1 MSQLSTSGPAV
12 APGAGDLF
20 QLLRDGQP
28 RTRAELAQVTGLAR
42 STITQRVDAL
52 LAAGLIAPIGGTAHT
67 GGRPAARFAWNT
79 QSRVVLAVDLG
90 ATHMSVALTDLG
102 RTVLGERTVPM
113 TIADGPAAVLDRV
126 ATTAT
131 EMLVDAGHPELAGI
145 GVGIPGP
152 VEHATGKPT
161 NPPIMPGWDSF
172 DVPGHLRK
180 TFHETPVLVDNDVNL
195 MALGEH
201 SRVWSTHA
209 HLLFVKVATGIGSGI
224 IADGRLDRG
233 AQGSAG
239 DLGHVR
245 VATYGADEVV
255 CRCGN
260 TGCLEAI
267 AAGPAIAA
275 RLREAGSTVETLQD
289 IVDAVR
295 GGDVSAVHAV
305 RQAGRD
311 IGTVL
316 ATCVSMLNP
325 SIIVL
330 GGKLAEAGEFL
341 LAGVREIVYQRS
353 LPLATTGLQ
362 IVTSSTG
369 VHAGVL
375 GASAMV
381 IDAVLAPEAVDTYVM
396 RARAAAP
403 A

>member
-1 MSQLSTSGPAV
+1 MSVVPTSGPAA

-52 LAAGLIAPIGGTAHT
+52 LAAGLIAPIGGTART

-79 QSRVVLAVDLG
+79 ASRVVLAVDLG

-102 RTVLGERTVPM
+102 GSVLAETTVGM
-113 TIADGPAAVLDRV
+113 SIADGPVAVLDRV
-126 ATTAT
+126 AVAAS
-131 EMLVDAGHPELAGI
+131 EMLEEADQPELAGI

-161 NPPIMPGWDSF
+161 NPPIMPGWDAF
-172 DVPGHLRK
+172 DVPGHLGK
-180 TFHETPVLVDNDVNL
+180 TFDTTILVDNDVNL

-201 SRVWSTHA
+201 SRQWSSHE
-209 HLLFVKVATGIGSGI
+209 HVLFVKVATGIGSGI
-224 IADGRLDRG
+224 IADGSLDRG

-245 VATYGADEVV
+245 VASTTAEEIV

-275 RLREAGSTVETLQD
+275 RLRDAGGTAETLQD

-295 GGDVSAVHAV
+295 GGDVAAVHAV

-311 IGTVL
+311 IGSVL
-316 ATCVSMLNP
+316 ATCVSLLNP

-341 LAGVREIVYQRS
+341 LAGVREVVYQRS

-362 IVTSSTG
+362 IVTSKTG
-369 VHAGVL
+369 IEAGVL

-381 IDAVLAPEAVDTYVM
+381 IDSVLAPEAVDAYVQ
-396 RARAAAP
+396 RSRT
-403 A
+403 

>member
-1 MSQLSTSGPAV
+1 MSQVSNAGPAA

-20 QLLRDGQP
+20 QLLRDGHP
-28 RTRAELAQVTGLAR
+28 RTRAELAEVTGLAR

-52 LAAGLIAPIGGTAHT
+52 LAARLIAPIGGTART

-79 QSRVVLAVDLG
+79 SSRVVLAVDLG

-102 RTVLGERTVPM
+102 RTVLGEQTVPM

-126 ATTAT
+126 AEAGTALL
-131 EMLVDAGHPELAGI
+131 EEVDQPELAGI

-172 DVPGHLRK
+172 DVPGHLRT
-180 TFHETPVLVDNDVNL
+180 TFDAPVLVDNDVNL

-201 SRVWSTHA
+201 SRVWSDHR

-245 VATYGADEVV
+245 VATTGAEDVV

-275 RLREAGSTVETLQD
+275 RLREAGGTVETLQD

-316 ATCVSMLNP
+316 ATCVSLLNP

-362 IVTSSTG
+362 VVTSETG
-369 VHAGVL
+369 ARAGVL

-381 IDAVLAPEAVDTYVM
+381 IDDVLSPSAVDAYIT
-396 RARAAAP
+396 RARTAAFV
-403 A
+403 

>member
-1 MSQLSTSGPAV
+1 MSQLPSTGPAV
-12 APGAGDLF
+12 APGAGHLF

-52 LAAGLIAPIGGTAHT
+52 LHAGLIAPIGGTART

-79 QSRVVLAVDLG
+79 SHRVVLAVDLG

-113 TIADGPAAVLDRV
+113 SISDGPVAVLDRL
-126 ATTAT
+126 AETAT
-131 EMLVDAGHPELAGI
+131 EMLAEAGAPELAGI

-180 TFHETPVLVDNDVNL
+180 TFDTPVLVDNDVNL

-201 SRVWSTHA
+201 SWIWSDHE

-245 VATYGADEVV
+245 VAIEGAEDII

-267 AAGPAIAA
+267 AAGPAIAS
-275 RLREAGSTVETLQD
+275 RLRESGGTVETLQD

-295 GGDVSAVHAV
+295 GGDITAVHAV

-311 IGTVL
+311 IGSVL

-341 LAGVREIVYQRS
+341 LAGVREVVYQRS

-362 IVTSSTG
+362 VVTSATG
-369 VHAGVL
+369 VHAGVY
-375 GASAMV
+375 GASYLV
-381 IDAVLAPEAVDTYVM
+381 IDAVLAPDAVDEYVS
-396 RARAAAP
+396 RARTT
-403 A
+403 